1 MSVVFV
7 FQISEAISALR
18 RETYHHPKLRT
29 EIINAMQAGVTAH
42 TKIFTEE
49 DTSNI
54 VMIRNLEEFVG
65 FIAAK
70 LDIALHGLY
79 SQEDIDK
86 LCHMMRKKL
95 EDQRKV
101 EVGLAKITGTI
112 VDTTGK
118 HIIH

>member
-7 FQISEAISALR
+7 FQISDAISALR
-18 RETYHHPKLRT
+18 RETYYHPKLRD
-29 EIINAMQAGVTAH
+29 EIIDAMQAGVTAH

-65 FIAAK
+65 FVAAK
-70 LDIALHGLY
+70 LDILLHGLY
-79 SQEDIDK
+79 NQEDIDK
-86 LCHMMRKKL
+86 LCDKMRIKL

-101 EVGLAKITGTI
+101 TIGVAKITGAI
-112 VDTTGK
+112 VDTQGK